1 MLPHLASRLFGTPLL
16 VHRAKLDVI
25 LAVLGDRLNI
35 QPPAADLALPG
46 PRNMPPGTPGIAV
59 IPVHGTLVKRTA
71 GLDAASGLTS
81 YTEIA
86 AMLDSALADPQVAGI
101 LLDIDSPGGEASGSF
116 ELARRV
122 REASAVKPVWAVAN
136 DSAYSAAYAI
146 GSAANRLIVSETGGV
161 GSIGVIA
168 LHIDQSV
175 KDANEG
181 YRYTA
186 VTAGTHKNDFSPHQP
201 LTDEAKAELQAEVD
215 RLYGLFVDHVASMRR
230 LATDDVRSTEAG
242 LYFGANA
249 IAAGLADAVGTFE
262 SALTDFSLFL
272 SSRSRKSPQAR
283 AGTRTEAAT
292 PTQEQ
297 KMNPQELEVV
307 PEMIG
312 AMSAEAAAAQ
322 LAERVAEAR
331 REVTQSAQ
339 AIAELCLIAGAPDKA
354 AEFIAAG
361 KTEAEVRRVLIE
373 ARAARSDAT
382 PIQSTINAD
391 AGTQEVSRP
400 EASPIV
406 SAVKKLI
413 AKE

>member
-46 PRNMPPGTPGIAV
+46 PRNMPSGTPGIAV

-71 GLDAASGLTS
+71 GLDVASGLTS

-215 RLYGLFVDHVASMRR
+215 RLYGLFVEHVASMRT
-230 LATDDVRSTEAG
+230 LGSDVVRSTEAG

-297 KMNPQELEVV
+297 KMNPQEVEVV

-312 AMSAEAAAAQ
+312 VDAAAV
-322 LAERVAEAR
+322 LVAEAR

-373 ARAARSDAT
+373 AKAARSDAT

>member
-35 QPPAADLALPG
+35 QPPSADMALPG
-46 PRNMPPGTPGIAV
+46 PRNMPSGTPGIAV

-86 AMLDSALADPQVAGI
+86 AMLDSALADPQIAGI

-175 KDANEG
+175 KDANDG

-215 RLYGLFVDHVASMRR
+215 RLYGLFVQHVASMRT

-283 AGTRTEAAT
+283 AGTRTEAVI
-292 PTQEQ
+292 PSKEDSMQDNETQ
-297 KMNPQELEVV
+297 VA
-307 PEMIG
+307 EMIG
-312 AMSAEAAAAQ
+312 VDQAAVMIAEAK
-322 LAERVAEAR
+322 

-373 ARAARSDAT
+373 AKAARSDAT

-413 AKE
+413 SKE

>member
-35 QPPAADLALPG
+35 QPPAAELALPG
-46 PRNMPPGTPGIAV
+46 PRNMPSGTPGIAV

-146 GSAANRLIVSETGGV
+146 GSASNRLIVSETGGV

-215 RLYGLFVDHVASMRR
+215 RLYGLFVDHAASMRT
-230 LATDDVRSTEAG
+230 LSSDDVRSTEAG

-283 AGTRTEAAT
+283 AGTRTEAAPPIT
-292 PTQEQ
+292 EDFMQSE
-297 KMNPQELEVV
+297 NEA

-312 AMSAEAAAAQ
+312 VDAAAV
-322 LAERVAEAR
+322 LVAEAR

-373 ARAARSDAT
+373 AKAARSDAA
-382 PIQSTINAD
+382 PIQSTIHAD
-391 AGTQEVSRP
+391 AGTQELSRP

-413 AKE
+413 SKE

>member
-35 QPPAADLALPG
+35 QPPAADMALPG
-46 PRNMPPGTPGIAV
+46 PRNLPTGTPGIAV

-136 DSAYSAAYAI
+136 DAAYSAAYAI

-175 KDANEG
+175 KDANDG

-215 RLYGLFVDHVASMRR
+215 RLYGLFVEHVSAMRT
-230 LATDDVRSTEAG
+230 LATEDVRSTEAG

-249 IAAGLADAVGTFE
+249 ITAGLADAVGTFE
-262 SALTDFSLFL
+262 SALADFSLFL

-297 KMNPQELEVV
+297 KMDSNEVEVV

-312 AMSAEAAAAQ
+312 VDAAAV
-322 LAERVAEAR
+322 LVAEAK
-331 REVTQSAQ
+331 REVTQTAQ
-339 AIAELCLIAGAPDKA
+339 AIAELCLIAGTPDKA
-354 AEFIAAG
+354 AEFIATG
-361 KTEAEVRRVLIE
+361 KTEAEVRRVLID

-382 PIQSTINAD
+382 PIHSTIPAD
-391 AGTQEVSRP
+391 AGTHEVSHP

-413 AKE
+413 SKE

>member
-46 PRNMPPGTPGIAV
+46 PRKLPSGTPGIAV

-136 DSAYSAAYAI
+136 DAAYSAAYAI

-175 KDANEG
+175 KDANDG

-215 RLYGLFVDHVASMRR
+215 RLYGLFVDHVAAMRT
-230 LATDDVRSTEAG
+230 LATDDVCSTEAG
-242 LYFGANA
+242 LYFGGNA

-283 AGTRTEAAT
+283 AGTRTEAVI
-292 PTQEQ
+292 PSKEHSMQDNETQ
-297 KMNPQELEVV
+297 VA
-307 PEMIG
+307 EMIG
-312 AMSAEAAAAQ
+312 VDQAAVMIAEAK
-322 LAERVAEAR
+322 

-339 AIAELCLIAGAPDKA
+339 AIAELCLIAGTPDKA

-382 PIQSTINAD
+382 PIQSTIPAD
-391 AGTQEVSRP
+391 AGTHEVSRP

-413 AKE
+413 SKE

>member
-46 PRNMPPGTPGIAV
+46 PRNMPSGTSGIAV

-215 RLYGLFVDHVASMRR
+215 RLYGLFVDHVASMRT
-230 LATDDVRSTEAG
+230 LSSDDVRSTEAG

-283 AGTRTEAAT
+283 AGTRTEAAPPIT
-292 PTQEQ
+292 EDFMQSE
-297 KMNPQELEVV
+297 NEA

-312 AMSAEAAAAQ
+312 VDAAAV
-322 LAERVAEAR
+322 LVAEAK
-331 REVTQSAQ
+331 REVTQSAR

-373 ARAARSDAT
+373 AKAARSDAT
-382 PIQSTINAD
+382 PIQSTIHAD

-413 AKE
+413 SKE

>member
-35 QPPAADLALPG
+35 QPPSADLALPG
-46 PRNMPPGTPGIAV
+46 PRNMPSGTPGIAV

-81 YTEIA
+81 YSEIA

-215 RLYGLFVDHVASMRR
+215 RLYGLFVEHVGSMRT

-292 PTQEQ
+292 PPMEEVMQ
-297 KMNPQELEVV
+297 KNDEVV
-307 PEMIG
+307 VQEVIG
-312 AMSAEAAAAQ
+312 VAEAAV
-322 LAERVAEAR
+322 LVAEAK
-331 REVTQSAQ
+331 REVTQTAQ
-339 AIAELCLIAGAPDKA
+339 AIAELCLIAGTPEKA

-361 KTEAEVRRVLIE
+361 KSEAEVRQALIE
-373 ARAARSDAT
+373 AKAARSDAT
-382 PIQSTINAD
+382 PIASAITPE
-391 AGTQEVSRP
+391 AGTGVSAHP
-400 EASPIV
+400 DASPIV
-406 SAVKKLI
+406 QAVKKLI
-413 AKE
+413 HKE

>member
-35 QPPAADLALPG
+35 QPPAADMVQPG
-46 PRNMPPGTPGIAV
+46 PRNMPSGTPGIAV

-86 AMLDSALADPQVAGI
+86 AMLDSALTDPQVAGI

-136 DSAYSAAYAI
+136 DAAYSAAYAI

-175 KDANEG
+175 KDANDG

-215 RLYGLFVDHVASMRR
+215 RLYGLFVEHVALMRT
-230 LATDDVRSTEAG
+230 LPTDGVRATEAG

-249 IAAGLADAVGTFE
+249 ITAGLADAVGTFE

-283 AGTRTEAAT
+283 AGTRTEAVI
-292 PTQEQ
+292 PSKEDSMHDNETQ
-297 KMNPQELEVV
+297 VA
-307 PEMIG
+307 EMIG
-312 AMSAEAAAAQ
+312 VDQAAVMIAEAK
-322 LAERVAEAR
+322 
-331 REVTQSAQ
+331 REVAQSAQ

-373 ARAARSDAT
+373 AKAARSDAT
-382 PIQSTINAD
+382 PIQSTIHAD

-413 AKE
+413 SKE

>member
-35 QPPAADLALPG
+35 QPPAAELALPG
-46 PRNMPPGTPGIAV
+46 PRNMPSGTPGIAV

-215 RLYGLFVDHVASMRR
+215 RLYGLFVDHVASMRT
-230 LATDDVRSTEAG
+230 LGTDDVRATEAG

-249 IAAGLADAVGTFE
+249 ISAGLADAVGTFE

-297 KMNPQELEVV
+297 KMDPQEVEVV

-312 AMSAEAAAAQ
+312 VDAAAV
-322 LAERVAEAR
+322 LVAEAR

-373 ARAARSDAT
+373 AKAARSDAT

-400 EASPIV
+400 ETSPIV

>member
-35 QPPAADLALPG
+35 QPPAADMALPG
-46 PRNMPPGTPGIAV
+46 PRNMPLGTPGIAV

-86 AMLDSALADPQVAGI
+86 AMLDSAMADPQVAGI

-215 RLYGLFVDHVASMRR
+215 RLYSLFVEHVGSMRT
-230 LATDDVRSTEAG
+230 LGSDVVRSTEAG

-283 AGTRTEAAT
+283 AGTRTEAAPPIT
-292 PTQEQ
+292 EDFMQSE
-297 KMNPQELEVV
+297 NEA

-312 AMSAEAAAAQ
+312 VDAAAV
-322 LAERVAEAR
+322 LVAEAK

-361 KTEAEVRRVLIE
+361 KSEAEVRRVLIE
-373 ARAARSDAT
+373 AKAARSDAT

>member
-46 PRNMPPGTPGIAV
+46 PRNMPSGTPGITV

-215 RLYGLFVDHVASMRR
+215 RLYGLFVDHVASMRT
-230 LATDDVRSTEAG
+230 LSSDDVRSTEAG

-283 AGTRTEAAT
+283 AGTRTEAVIPSKEDSMQDNETHVA
-292 PTQEQ
+292 
-297 KMNPQELEVV
+297 
-307 PEMIG
+307 EMIG
-312 AMSAEAAAAQ
+312 VDQAA
-322 LAERVAEAR
+322 VMIAEAR

-361 KTEAEVRRVLIE
+361 KAEAEVRRVLIE
-373 ARAARSDAT
+373 TKAARSDAT
-382 PIQSTINAD
+382 PIQSTIHAD

-413 AKE
+413 SKE

>member
-46 PRNMPPGTPGIAV
+46 PRNMPSGTPGIAV

-215 RLYGLFVDHVASMRR
+215 RLYGLFVDHVASMRT
-230 LATDDVRSTEAG
+230 LGTDDVRATEAG

-249 IAAGLADAVGTFE
+249 ISAGLADAVGTFE

-283 AGTRTEAAT
+283 AGTRTEAVPPITEDFMQSENEA
-292 PTQEQ
+292 
-297 KMNPQELEVV
+297 

-312 AMSAEAAAAQ
+312 VDAAAV
-322 LAERVAEAR
+322 LVAEAK

-361 KTEAEVRRVLIE
+361 KTEAEVRRGLIE
-373 ARAARSDAT
+373 AKASRSDAA
-382 PIQSTINAD
+382 PIQSTIHAD
-391 AGTQEVSRP
+391 AGTQELSRP

-413 AKE
+413 SKE

>member
-25 LAVLGDRLNI
+25 LAVLGDRLSI

-46 PRNMPPGTPGIAV
+46 LRNLPTGTPGIAV

-81 YTEIA
+81 YTEIT

-215 RLYGLFVDHVASMRR
+215 RLYGLFVEHVGSMRT

-262 SALTDFSLFL
+262 SALADFSLFL

-292 PTQEQ
+292 PKQEQ
-297 KMNPQELEVV
+297 KMNPQEVEVV

-312 AMSAEAAAAQ
+312 VDAAAV
-322 LAERVAEAR
+322 LVAEAR

-373 ARAARSDAT
+373 AKAARSDAT

-400 EASPIV
+400 ETSPIV

>member
-46 PRNMPPGTPGIAV
+46 PRNMPTGTPGIAV

-122 REASAVKPVWAVAN
+122 REASAVKPLWAVAN

-146 GSAANRLIVSETGGV
+146 GAAANRLIVSETGGV
-161 GSIGVIA
+161 GSVGVIA

-215 RLYGLFVDHVASMRR
+215 RLYGLFVEHVASMRT
-230 LATDDVRSTEAG
+230 LATDDVRATEAG

-292 PTQEQ
+292 PPMEEVMQ
-297 KMNPQELEVV
+297 NDEVV
-307 PEMIG
+307 VQEVIG
-312 AMSAEAAAAQ
+312 VAEAAV
-322 LAERVAEAR
+322 LVAEAK

-339 AIAELCLIAGAPDKA
+339 AIAELCLIANVPDKA

-361 KTEAEVRRVLIE
+361 KSEAEVRQALIE
-373 ARAARSDAT
+373 AKAARSDAT
-382 PIQSTINAD
+382 PIKSTIHAD
-391 AGTQEVSRP
+391 AGTQEGSRP

-413 AKE
+413 SKE

>member
-46 PRNMPPGTPGIAV
+46 PRKLPSGAPGIAV

-215 RLYGLFVDHVASMRR
+215 RLYGLFVDHVASMRT
-230 LATDDVRSTEAG
+230 LSSDDVRSTEAG

-283 AGTRTEAAT
+283 AGTRTEAAPPIT
-292 PTQEQ
+292 EDFMQSE
-297 KMNPQELEVV
+297 NEA

-312 AMSAEAAAAQ
+312 VDAAAV
-322 LAERVAEAR
+322 LVAEAK
-331 REVTQSAQ
+331 REVTQSAR

-373 ARAARSDAT
+373 AKAARSDAT
-382 PIQSTINAD
+382 PIQSTIHAD

-406 SAVKKLI
+406 RAVKKLI
-413 AKE
+413 SKE